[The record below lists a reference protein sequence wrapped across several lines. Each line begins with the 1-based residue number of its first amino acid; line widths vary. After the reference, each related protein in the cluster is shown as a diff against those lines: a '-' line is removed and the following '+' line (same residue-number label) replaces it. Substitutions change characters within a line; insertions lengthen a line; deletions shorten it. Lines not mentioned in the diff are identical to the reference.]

1 MINLL
6 QQSQETNQTVVGINL
21 CKTPSLDRRTIEVD
35 NGRGSTLWEESAKMS
50 QSRDTELNFET

>member
-1 MINLL
+1 MVNLR
-6 QQSQETNQTVVGINL
+6 QQSQETNQTVVEINL
-21 CKTPSLDRRTIEVD
+21 GKTPSLDRGIIDVD

>member
-6 QQSQETNQTVVGINL
+6 QQSQETNQAVVGINL
-21 CKTPSLDRRTIEVD
+21 CKTPSLDRRTIDVD